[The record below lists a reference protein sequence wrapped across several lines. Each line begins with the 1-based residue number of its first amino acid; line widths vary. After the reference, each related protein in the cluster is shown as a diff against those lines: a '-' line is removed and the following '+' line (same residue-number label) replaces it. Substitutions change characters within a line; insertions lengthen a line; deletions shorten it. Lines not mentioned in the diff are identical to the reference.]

1 MIELFVKVATSIVV
15 IIIAARLIGNLM
27 PYIKQPRV
35 IGEMIAGVLLGPTLL
50 GRLFPEISLTVFPED
65 IMPFLF
71 IISNIGLSIYMFTV
85 GMEMDIN
92 IFNKKTIKQSGV
104 MSLTAIIFP
113 FIAAY
118 LVVQLY
124 FDSLAGTSPGN
135 LTSFTIFMGTA
146 FAITAFPMLARVL
159 EEKQIAKSKLGGV
172 MLLSA
177 SVQDVFSWIMLSF
190 VTSIVTGGKLIN
202 GVYTFVGCFVF
213 VAIVKFLVKP
223 LLNKFSESTTENKE
237 LTQSNFAW
245 IIVILL
251 SCAIIT
257 DKIGLYSVFGGFI
270 LGFFIPRNKT
280 LIDGI
285 KVRLYDTMVVFFLPI
300 FFAYSGLKTDL
311 AQLVSSTYILP
322 CVVIIVI
329 SMASK
334 FVPVLLVMKLSG
346 FSWRTSTAMG
356 GLLNARGLMELIIAN
371 IGLSYGVINSP
382 TYSILVLLAILSTL
396 GATPIYELA
405 TKNGK
410 HKLE

>member
-15 IIIAARLIGNLM
+15 VIIAARLLGDLM
-27 PYIKQPRV
+27 PLIKQPRV

-50 GRLFPEISLTVFPED
+50 GRLFPEVTLSIFPND
-65 IMPFLF
+65 VMPFLF

-104 MSLTAIIFP
+104 MSITAIIFP
-113 FIAAY
+113 FVAAY
-118 LVVQLY
+118 FVVQLY
-124 FDSLAGTSPGN
+124 FDSLVGTSPGN
-135 LTSFTIFMGTA
+135 LTTFAIFMGTA

-202 GVYTFVGCFVF
+202 GVYTFIGCFAF
-213 VAIVKFLVKP
+213 VIIVNFLIKP
-223 LLNKFSESTTENKE
+223 ILNKFSKETSENNGI
-237 LTQSNFAW
+237 TQSNFAW
-245 IIVILL
+245 VIVILL
-251 SCAIIT
+251 TCAIIT

-270 LGFFIPRNKT
+270 LGLYIPRNKI
-280 LIDGI
+280 LIDSI
-285 KVRLYDTMVVFFLPI
+285 KIRLYDTMVVFFLPI

-311 AQLVSSTYILP
+311 AQLVSSAYILP
-322 CVVIIVI
+322 CILIIVL

-334 FVPVLLVMKLSG
+334 FIPVLLVMKFSG

-356 GLLNARGLMELIIAN
+356 GLMNARGLMELIIAN

-410 HKLE
+410 YKLE